1 MTKLAKNHFFQT
13 SNALFCYLGVF
24 AQNVCFIKKV
34 PSLLR
39 EDFFDLSKHPQ
50 QTFWTFFAYSTNIC
64 FQNLY
69 FWVNG
74 ELRELYAKKLNFRII
89 IHREIICQSWLLLT
103 PFFNF
108 PIVQWLHHLSED
120 CICNYIW
127 KNKKYSK
134 KKKRKKV

>member
-1 MTKLAKNHFFQT
+1 M
-13 SNALFCYLGVF
+13 NALFCYLGVF

-69 FWVNG
+69 FLDKWGVEGVICKHFEPLAHYPQRNNMS
-74 ELRELYAKKLNFRII
+74 KLATFDPIFQLPHSAMIAPSFRG
-89 IHREIICQSWLLLT
+89 
-103 PFFNF
+103 
-108 PIVQWLHHLSED
+108 LHLQLHLE
-120 CICNYIW
+120 
-127 KNKKYSK
+127 KKYSK
-134 KKKRKKV
+134 KKKSLREAGSH